1 MIKHT
6 CIQHRLQ
13 PHGGLPALPLISSRA
28 LIEGS
33 TNKALKSRAYI
44 HNQAAKE
51 KGRLTDTETSWCA
64 TALPEA
70 DLLNLIQ

>member
-33 TNKALKSRAYI
+33 TKKALKSRAYI
-44 HNQAAKE
+44 HNQAAKQ
-51 KGRLTDTETSWCA
+51 KGRLTDTLRHLGVQQHCLRLTF
-64 TALPEA
+64 
-70 DLLNLIQ
+70 